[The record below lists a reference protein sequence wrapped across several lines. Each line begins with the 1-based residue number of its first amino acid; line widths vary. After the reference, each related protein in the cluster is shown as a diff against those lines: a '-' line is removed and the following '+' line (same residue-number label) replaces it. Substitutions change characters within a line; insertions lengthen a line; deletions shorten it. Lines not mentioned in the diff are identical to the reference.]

1 MDMHVSVKMGTFE
14 KWISPWHGH
23 LYMMDTSLRGASLLD
38 GYIAKSE
45 NDSKMDIFIKH

>member
-1 MDMHVSVKMGTFE
+1 
-14 KWISPWHGH
+14 
-23 LYMMDTSLRGASLLD
+23 MMDTSLRGASLLD